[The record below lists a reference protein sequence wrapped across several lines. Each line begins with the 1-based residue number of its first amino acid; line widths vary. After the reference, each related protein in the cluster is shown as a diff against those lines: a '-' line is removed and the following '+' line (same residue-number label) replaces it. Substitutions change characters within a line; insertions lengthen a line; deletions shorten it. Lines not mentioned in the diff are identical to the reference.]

1 MKAIK
6 PEMLD
11 METWE
16 DIYEP
21 IVNHM
26 SNNASFQDEHGDG
39 IMFETYGVE
48 LDYISTYDPNYV
60 WTLISSDE
68 KLYIRNGYHWVDRL
82 GYFITR
88 KPWDKSWIVIDLDIP
103 WEEE

>member
-6 PEMLD
+6 PEILD

-16 DIYEP
+16 NTYDP

-26 SNNASFQDEHGDG
+26 NDNASFQDEQGNG

-48 LDYISTYDPNYV
+48 LDYISTYPAEYV
-60 WTLISSDE
+60 WTLIDSSN
-68 KLYIRNGYHWVDRL
+68 LYIKNGYHIVNRV
-82 GYFITR
+82 GYFITE
-88 KPWDKSWIVIDLDIP
+88 KPWDKSWITVILEGDN
-103 WEEE
+103 E

>member
-6 PEMLD
+6 PEILD

-16 DIYEP
+16 NTYDP

-26 SNNASFQDEHGDG
+26 NNNASFQDEQGNG

-48 LDYISTYDPNYV
+48 LDYISTYPAEYV

-68 KLYIRNGYHWVDRL
+68 KLHIRNGYRIVNRL
-82 GYFITR
+82 GYFITK
-88 KPWDKSWIVIDLDIP
+88 KPWDKSWIVVSL
-103 WEEE
+103 